1 MRKETK
7 TKIAVIK
14 EETAEQFERAVNSK
28 VDELEGKSP
37 TLEFVKEAGW
47 CAYVLYQEEVEVLE
61 TAADRY
67 QAMGIRLKCG
77 QCPYRENPKEKRVRY
92 TSCTLGD
99 RQGIAYGDPAC
110 NLLYEMLE
118 KGEVQL

>member
-1 MRKETK
+1 MKK
-7 TKIAVIK
+7 KKKQIAVITAERGSDFEREVNERLEQVAGCEPDIIFK
-14 EETAEQFERAVNSK
+14 MDTDCHIAYITWEETV
-28 VDELEGKSP
+28 
-37 TLEFVKEAGW
+37 EA
-47 CAYVLYQEEVEVLE
+47 LE

-67 QAMGIRLKCG
+67 NAMGIKLKCG
-77 QCPYRENPKEKRVRY
+77 QCPYRERPKDKRVRY

-110 NLLYEMLE
+110 DRLYEMLE